1 MATFKEIQR
10 QYMMKEITEEEY
22 KEQKDKRLRK
32 LFDLYCMDLLTE
44 EEFRKMANE

>member
-1 MATFKEIQR
+1 MTTFKEITR

-22 KEQKDKRLRK
+22 EKQKDKRLRR

>member
-1 MATFKEIQR
+1 MTTFKELTR
-10 QYMMKEITEEEY
+10 QYMTKEITEEEY
-22 KEQKDKRLRK
+22 EKQKDKRLRR

>member
-1 MATFKEIQR
+1 MATFKELQR

-22 KEQKDKRLRK
+22 KKQKDKRLRR

-44 EEFRKMANE
+44 EEFRKMADE